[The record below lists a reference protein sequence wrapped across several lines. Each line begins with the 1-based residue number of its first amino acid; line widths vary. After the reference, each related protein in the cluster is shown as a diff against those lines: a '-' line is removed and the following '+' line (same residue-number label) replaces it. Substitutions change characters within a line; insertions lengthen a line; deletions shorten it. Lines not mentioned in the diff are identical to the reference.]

1 MLPIYDSRS
10 LDCRAP
16 LGAVERGSRIRFRA
30 YPESYRVP
38 LRGYLVVEFDG
49 YHLESDPE
57 KSVPRVLE
65 IEMFHVEHCGDRE
78 LFEATLDLGAVGGG
92 DYIGL
97 CFYHFR
103 FENDGGY
110 FRYGAREGRTGG
122 VAEFYGAAS
131 ANQFQLTVY
140 DPHDVP
146 DWFGRGITYQIFPD
160 RFARSGDKLRPNTP
174 LCDGTTPA
182 SRKRKLSS
190 WGDEPVAHAEYFE
203 GCHQVTNRDFFGGN
217 LAGIRDKLDYLRSLG
232 VTTLYLNPIFE
243 SFSNHR
249 YNTADYEKIDP
260 MLGSLDD
267 FRALCKSAHERGMR
281 VLLDGVFNHTGS
293 DSVYFNRD
301 GRYNSVGAY
310 QSRSS
315 EYFPWFRFS
324 RWPNRYDSWWG
335 IDTLPAVNED
345 APSYRKFICES
356 VVRRWLRE
364 GADGWRLDVADE
376 LPDDFIREISSSARD
391 EKDDA
396 FVIGEVWEDASNK
409 ISYSERRKYL
419 LDGGLDAVMG
429 YVFRSALVGFLRGD
443 RTAEDFR
450 DDLLDLL
457 ENYPPY
463 AIKNSMNI
471 LGTHDTPRILT
482 LLGVDDAA
490 FAGPKEN
497 HGGVHTSPE
506 HRAEAVALLKIASAV
521 QFCFVGSPT
530 VYYGDEVGME
540 GAEDPFCRR
549 AFPWGG
555 KSSTT
560 NSHGSASDE
569 PKVTSYQKE
578 ILDWYRL
585 LARARAELAALVDG
599 DVSFDYTNGR
609 SMVIRR
615 ALRRKGS
622 TLTKSQAPNGAD
634 KKNENDVLLV
644 LNASRSLQN
653 VNVPRGTF
661 CDFATDKRLS
671 TDGALEL
678 EPMSVRILVAL

>member
-1 MLPIYDSRS
+1 M
-10 LDCRAP
+10 P
-16 LGAVERGSRIRFRA
+16 LGAVARGSRIRFRA

-49 YHLESDPE
+49 YHLERDPE
-57 KSVPRVLE
+57 MSVPRVLE
-65 IEMFHVEHCGDRE
+65 VEMFHVARCGDRE
-78 LFEATLDLGAVGGG
+78 LFEATLDLGAVGDGG
-92 DYIGL
+92 YIGL

-122 VAEFYGAAS
+122 VSEFYGAAS
-131 ANQFQLTVY
+131 PAQFQLTVY
-140 DPHDVP
+140 EPRSVP

-160 RFARSGDKLRPNTP
+160 RFARSGGKPHPNTP

-182 SRKRKLSS
+182 SRRRKLSNWS
-190 WGDEPVAHAEYFE
+190 DEPVARAEYFD

-217 LAGIRDKLDYLRSLG
+217 LAGIREKLDYLKSLG

-335 IDTLPAVNED
+335 IDSLPAVNED
-345 APSYRKFICES
+345 APSYRDFICES

-376 LPDDFIREISSSARD
+376 LPDDFIREISAAARR
-391 EKDDA
+391 EKPDA
-396 FVIGEVWEDASNK
+396 FVLGEVWEDASNK

-429 YVFRSALVGFLRGD
+429 YVFRSALVGFLRGGS
-443 RTAEDFR
+443 TAEDFR

-463 AIKNSMNI
+463 AIMNSMNI

-490 FAGPKEN
+490 FAGPKED

-506 HRAEAVALLKIASAV
+506 RRSEAVALLKIASAV

-549 AFPWGG
+549 TFPW

-560 NSHGSASDE
+560 NNHGSVSDE
-569 PKVTSYQKE
+569 PRVTSYQKE

-585 LARARAELAALVDG
+585 LARARTELAALVDG
-599 DVSFDYTNGR
+599 YVSFDCANSR
-609 SMVIRR
+609 SIVMRR
-615 ALRRKGS
+615 ALRRNGS
-622 TLTKSQAPNGAD
+622 ALAESQAPNGDD
-634 KKNENDVLLV
+634 KTVKNDVLLV
-644 LNASRSLQN
+644 LNASGSLQN

-661 CDFATDKRLS
+661 FDFATGERFTLDEDTL
-671 TDGALEL
+671 AL
-678 EPMSVRILVAL
+678 EPMTVRILVAL